1 MVTGLMRQ
9 SPATE
14 TKNTFMKEHD
24 NQPTNAGGIPSGQT
38 NSVSYEEACRCYLT
52 DTEIRVLK
60 LVNEGFTSNEIAARL
75 GNKPST
81 VQTHR
86 KQIKQKLNLNGY
98 RSLERW
104 CHKYAEEIRQ
114 YVI

>member
-1 MVTGLMRQ
+1 MIT
-9 SPATE
+9 
-14 TKNTFMKEHD
+14 
-24 NQPTNAGGIPSGQT
+24 NQPTN
-38 NSVSYEEACRCYLT
+38 SVSFEEACRCYLT

-60 LVNEGFTSNEIAARL
+60 LIAKRFTCKEIAARL

-86 KQIKQKLNLNGY
+86 KQIKQNLNLNGY

-104 CHKYAEEIRQ
+104 CHMYAEEIRQ

>member
-1 MVTGLMRQ
+1 MRQ

-24 NQPTNAGGIPSGQT
+24 NQPTNQPT
-38 NSVSYEEACRCYLT
+38 NTISFEEAARYYLT
-52 DTEIRVLK
+52 DAEIRVLK
-60 LVNEGFTSNEIAARL
+60 LIAKRFTCKEIAASF
-75 GNKPST
+75 GNKVST
-81 VQTHR
+81 IQTHR
-86 KQIKQKLNLNGY
+86 KNIKQKLNLNGY

-104 CHKYAEEIRQ
+104 CHMYAEEIRQ